1 MHLLRAMVE
10 TTNSRTKRS
19 TDFVEATNIGICN
32 MAKTTLLP
40 KFLQLNQCIK
50 PQPQTMTYQL
60 PERKQVQDTIQQVL
74 CNNYTLSRAMIYTI
88 IPCLRE
94 VNIQ

>member
-1 MHLLRAMVE
+1 MHK
-10 TTNSRTKRS
+10 SRIRYY
-19 TDFVEATNIGICN
+19 DIRVIHHCIQIICH

-50 PQPQTMTYQL
+50 PQPQTMTYQR

-74 CNNYTLSRAMIYTI
+74 CNNCTLSRAMIYTI